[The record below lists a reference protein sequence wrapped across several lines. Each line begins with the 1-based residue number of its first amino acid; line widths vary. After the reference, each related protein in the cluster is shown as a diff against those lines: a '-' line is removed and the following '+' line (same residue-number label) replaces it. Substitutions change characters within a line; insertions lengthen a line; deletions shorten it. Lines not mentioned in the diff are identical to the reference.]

1 MSGSTRVLAGLDGIM
16 AGLEELYRDVHAH
29 PELSMQEHRTA
40 RRAGERLAGRGSGG
54 TTDGGGTGVVGLL
67 RNGDGPTVMLRAD
80 MDALPVREATGLPY
94 ASTVTATDPDGNEV
108 PVMHACGHDMHV
120 TWLAGAT
127 ALLATARDAWHGTV
141 LAVFQPAE
149 ETAQGARAMI
159 GDGLFDRFP
168 KPQVILGQH
177 VMPAPAGEIGYR
189 PGITQAAA
197 DSLEVRMF
205 GRGAHGSMPESSVD
219 PVVMAAATV
228 LRLQTIVSR
237 EVAARQAAV
246 VTIGALQAGTKDNV
260 IPDEALLKLNVRTFD
275 EQVRSQVLGAIKRI
289 VEAEA
294 TASGA
299 PRPPEITMTEH
310 YPLTVNDPDSTA
322 RVAAALRGQFGADRV
337 HDLAAPYAASEDFG
351 SFGTEWGVP
360 SVFWYVGGT
369 DAEAYRR
376 AEQAGRVAQDIPTNH
391 NARFAPVIH
400 PTLETG
406 VQGIRTAALPALGTH
421 QAPCRRPS
429 AQAPA
434 KAVLQS
440 AAMLCSCC
448 LTACAWARRLSPS
461 NSFD

>member
-1 MSGSTRVLAGLDGIM
+1 MTGSDVVLAGLDDVTGS
-16 AGLEELYRDVHAH
+16 LEELYRAVHAH
-29 PELSMQEHRTA
+29 PELSMQEERTA
-40 RRAGERLAGRGSGG
+40 EKAARRLRTAGYEV
-54 TTDGGGTGVVGLL
+54 TTGVGGTGVVGLL
-67 RNGDGPTVMLRAD
+67 VNGDGPVVMLRAD

-94 ASTVTATDPDGNEV
+94 ASSVTATDPSGDEV

-120 TWLAGAT
+120 TWLAGAA
-127 ALLATARDAWHGTV
+127 ALLAGARGAWRGTV

-159 GDGLFDRFP
+159 DDGLFDRFP
-168 KPQVILGQH
+168 QPEVILGQH
-177 VMPAPAGEIGYR
+177 VMPGPAGTIGYR
-189 PGITQAAA
+189 PGTTQAAA
-197 DSLEVRMF
+197 DSLEVRLF

-237 EVAARQAAV
+237 EVAAGQSAV

-275 EQVRSQVLGAIKRI
+275 EQVRSHVLDAIRRI

-299 PRPPEITMTEH
+299 PRPPEITTTEH
-310 YPLTVNDPDSTA
+310 YPLTVNDLDRTE
-322 RVAAALRGQFGADRV
+322 RVAAALRAQFGEDRV
-337 HDLAAPYAASEDFG
+337 HELAAPYAASEDFG

-369 DAEAYRR
+369 DAELYRK

-406 VQGIRTAALPALGTH
+406 VQAITVAALDAL
-421 QAPCRRPS
+421 S
-429 AQAPA
+429 A
-434 KAVLQS
+434 S
-440 AAMLCSCC
+440 
-448 LTACAWARRLSPS
+448 
-461 NSFD
+461 

>member
-1 MSGSTRVLAGLDGIM
+1 MTESTPRTSALAGLDAIM
-16 AGLEELYRDVHAH
+16 GGLEDLYRDVHQH
-29 PELSMQEHRTA
+29 PELSMQEHGTA
-40 RRAGERLAGRGSGG
+40 AKAAERLEAAGYAV
-54 TTDGGGTGVVGLL
+54 TTGVGGTGVVGVL

-94 ASTVTATDPDGNEV
+94 ASTATATDPAGSEV

-127 ALLATARDAWHGTV
+127 ALLAGTRDAWQGTL

-159 GDGLFDRFP
+159 DDGLFDRFP
-168 KPQVILGQH
+168 KPDVILGQH
-177 VMPAPAGEIGYR
+177 VMPAPAGAIGYR
-189 PGITQAAA
+189 PGTTQAAA
-197 DSLEVRMF
+197 DSLEVRLF

-237 EVAARQAAV
+237 EVAASQAAV
-246 VTIGALQAGTKDNV
+246 VTVGALQAGTKDNV

-275 EQVRSQVLGAIKRI
+275 EQVRTRVLDAIRRI

-299 PRPPEITMTEH
+299 PRPPEISTTEH
-310 YPLTVNDPDSTA
+310 YPLTVNDPDRTA
-322 RVAAALRGQFGADRV
+322 RVAAALRRVFGDDRV
-337 HDLAAPYAASEDFG
+337 HELAVPVSASEDFG

-360 SVFWYVGGT
+360 SVFWYIGGT
-369 DAEAYRR
+369 DADLYRK

-391 NARFAPVIH
+391 NPAFAPVIH
-400 PTLETG
+400 PTIETG
-406 VQGIRTAALPALGTH
+406 VQAITAAALDALE
-421 QAPCRRPS
+421 APHGG
-429 AQAPA
+429 
-434 KAVLQS
+434 
-440 AAMLCSCC
+440 
-448 LTACAWARRLSPS
+448 
-461 NSFD
+461 

>member
-1 MSGSTRVLAGLDGIM
+1 MTEFTSALAGLDAIM
-16 AGLEELYRDVHAH
+16 DGLEDLYRDVHEH

-40 RRAGERLAGRGSGG
+40 AEAAQRLQAAGFTV
-54 TTDGGGTGVVGLL
+54 TTGVGGTGVVGLL
-67 RNGDGPTVMLRAD
+67 TNGDGPTVMLRAD

-94 ASTVTATDPDGNEV
+94 ASTATATDPAGNEV

-120 TWLAGAT
+120 AWLAGAT
-127 ALLATARDAWHGTV
+127 ALLAAGRDAWHGTV

-149 ETAQGARAMI
+149 ETAEGARAMI
-159 GDGLFDRFP
+159 DDGLFDRFP
-168 KPQVILGQH
+168 KPEVILGQH
-177 VMPAPAGEIGYR
+177 VMPAPAGAIGYR
-189 PGITQAAA
+189 PGTTQAAA
-197 DSLEVRMF
+197 DSLEVRLF

-237 EVAARQAAV
+237 EVAANQAAV

-275 EQVRSQVLGAIKRI
+275 EQVRARVLDAITRI

-310 YPLTVNDPDSTA
+310 YPLTVNDADRTA
-322 RVAAALRGQFGADRV
+322 RVAAALRRRFGDDRV
-337 HDLAAPYAASEDFG
+337 RELAAPVSASEDFG

-369 DAEAYRR
+369 DAELYRK

-391 NARFAPVIH
+391 NAAFAPVIH

-406 VQGIRTAALPALGTH
+406 VQAITTAALDALGT
-421 QAPCRRPS
+421 REG
-429 AQAPA
+429 
-434 KAVLQS
+434 
-440 AAMLCSCC
+440 
-448 LTACAWARRLSPS
+448 
-461 NSFD
+461 